1 MYDALI
7 FFATFVTAV
16 VVIQLTAPIAV
27 KVGLVDRP
35 GGHKLHEDHV
45 PLVGGFALYMGL
57 FLAWFLG
64 PRIGLGSINSIFV
77 AASGLLFTIGLVDDR
92 FQLSVRLRMAMQVV
106 AALLLVYSNA
116 ELRDLGELIPG
127 TSLELGVLSTP
138 FTIFAVVGTIN
149 AMNMIDGV
157 DGLAGLVAFAILLL
171 LLFVSYVSQ
180 SNVQLLIV
188 LCMLGAVGG
197 FLYFNMRRKGRDRAA
212 VFMGDAGSTILG
224 FLFAY
229 LFISLSQG
237 ENRAISPVVA
247 VWLFA
252 VPLMDTVGVMIRRIW
267 LGRSPFSPDRG
278 HLHHLLIDAG
288 FRMRHAVLVI
298 AALQLALGTL
308 GLAAY
313 YLGVPDYLSL
323 ALFLGGFLLYAYFI
337 SRPWRAVPRIR
348 TFHRGL
354 DLTVRGARQVFVGNL
369 ARDTAFAEVKNLLR
383 EAGEQ
388 RPFELY
394 ERTDPESGDTTV
406 FALVDAG
413 ETDNVNRLARKLRS
427 ARRRLYAR
435 HRPGQDEMVIRQL
448 VPRDA
453 ANDRRRAS
461 NGNAATEQRRRE
473 RRVASRRLENRSYA

>member
-7 FFATFVTAV
+7 FFGTFIAAVT
-16 VVIQLTAPIAV
+16 VIQLAMPVAV

-35 GGHKLHEDHV
+35 GGHKLHDDHV
-45 PLVGGFALYMGL
+45 PLVGGFALYAGL
-57 FLAWFLG
+57 FLAWLLG
-64 PRIGLGSINSIFV
+64 PYLGLGSINSLFL

-92 FQLSVRLRMAMQVV
+92 FQLSVRLRLAMQVV

-116 ELRDLGELIPG
+116 ELRSLGELIPG
-127 TSLELGVLSTP
+127 MPLELGPLAAP

-157 DGLAGLVAFAILLL
+157 DGLAGLVSFTILLL
-171 LLFVSYVSQ
+171 LLVVSYLSH
-180 SNVQLLIV
+180 SSVQLLIV

-197 FLYFNMRRKGRDRAA
+197 FLHFNMRRPGRDRAA

-237 ENRAISPVVA
+237 TQSAISPVVA
-247 VWLFA
+247 LWLFA

-267 LGRSPFSPDRG
+267 LGRSPFSADRG

-298 AALQLALGTL
+298 AALQLVLGAA
-308 GLAAY
+308 GLTAH
-313 YLGVPDYLSL
+313 YLGVPDYLSFAAFL
-323 ALFLGGFLLYAYFI
+323 VLFVIYAYFI
-337 SRPWRAVPRIR
+337 SRPWRAIPRIR
-348 TFHRGL
+348 AFHRAL
-354 DLTVRGARQVFVGNL
+354 DLTVRGARQVFIGNL
-369 ARDTAFAEVKNLLR
+369 QRNTAFADVRNLLR

-394 ERTDPESGDTTV
+394 ERTDPETGETSV

-413 ETDNVNRLARKLRS
+413 ETDQVNRLVRKLRS
-427 ARRRLYAR
+427 ARTRLYGKR
-435 HRPGQDEMVIRQL
+435 RSPEDEMRIRHL
-448 VPRDA
+448 VPRNE
-453 ANDRRRAS
+453 ANDRRRDS
-461 NGNAATEQRRRE
+461 TGRVTTDQRRRE
-473 RRVASRRLENRSYA
+473 RRVASRRLENEAG